1 MSLLFLIPPHRI
13 GPTLPSFPLH
23 PLFPVPSHC
32 STPQTLES
40 AISSSVRL
48 CVVAPTVNVHLAD
61 SKIKM
66 QSALPENSIR
76 DFVVNEVLAKYTFL
90 FKQVTLTWEGR
101 WVGCTRICGV
111 SKVCFLI

>member
-1 MSLLFLIPPHRI
+1 M
-13 GPTLPSFPLH
+13 
-23 PLFPVPSHC
+23 
-32 STPQTLES
+32 
-40 AISSSVRL
+40 RL

-90 FKQVTLTWEGR
+90 FKQVQ
-101 WVGCTRICGV
+101 
-111 SKVCFLI
+111 